1 MLGWIWREF
10 HGCWSW
16 RLKMFPFTL
25 AKAVQVCS
33 FLLVFGFL
41 SLRVLEIEAHASTE
55 HFSVCIS
62 SNLSKQ
68 FQEKHTERTYNFLGA
83 INHCHAPRCAL
94 SVLRSGLSCDKHEKK
109 ICTAVLADLELQSET
124 TGWKGEIRDQISYGI
139 CVVESDWTMD
149 FLSDQTA
156 CPSGPK
162 LLFKK
167 ILDHQHQPTGIHQT
181 ALPLRQ
187 TPLWDYRGYVKR
199 SLATEHRAQVAVSW
213 VEAMVQ
219 GPLKHHLWC

>member
-1 MLGWIWREF
+1 MNLTWISWMLK
-10 HGCWSW
+10 
-16 RLKMFPFTL
+16 LKMFPFTL

-41 SLRVLEIEAHASTE
+41 SLTVLEIEAHVSTE

-68 FQEKHTERTYNFLGA
+68 FQEKHTERTYSFLGA

-94 SVLRSGLSCDKHEKK
+94 SVLRSGLSCDMHEKK
-109 ICTAVLADLELQSET
+109 ICTAVLANLELQSET

-167 ILDHQHQPTGIHQT
+167 NIGSSTSTHWHSSNRPSPPTNSVVRLSGVCQKK
-181 ALPLRQ
+181 A
-187 TPLWDYRGYVKR
+187 
-199 SLATEHRAQVAVSW
+199 
-213 VEAMVQ
+213 
-219 GPLKHHLWC
+219 

>member
-1 MLGWIWREF
+1 MNLTWISWMLK
-10 HGCWSW
+10 
-16 RLKMFPFTL
+16 LKMFPFTL

-41 SLRVLEIEAHASTE
+41 SLTVLEIEAHVSTE

-68 FQEKHTERTYNFLGA
+68 FQEKHTERTYSFLGA

-94 SVLRSGLSCDKHEKK
+94 SVLRSGLSCDMHEKK
-109 ICTAVLADLELQSET
+109 ICTAVLANLELQSE

-139 CVVESDWTMD
+139 CVMESDWTMD

-167 ILDHQHQPTGIHQT
+167 NLGSSTSTHWHSSNRPSPPTNSVVRLSGVCQ
-181 ALPLRQ
+181 
-187 TPLWDYRGYVKR
+187 KK
-199 SLATEHRAQVAVSW
+199 SLATVNRAQVAVSW
-213 VEAMVQ
+213 VEAMVST
-219 GPLKHHLWC
+219 HLWC